1 MLCISVNSSPAYIKS
16 ITGCLTSDIC
26 VFVLNDDSKSKHPGR
41 AARLSVLLLHG
52 RASLGAVCWER
63 GVGVSHTLTSEVGAA
78 PAEPGVTLIS
88 RGCFLVTG

>member
-1 MLCISVNSSPAYIKS
+1 M
-16 ITGCLTSDIC
+16 
-26 VFVLNDDSKSKHPGR
+26 
-41 AARLSVLLLHG
+41 LLLHG

>member
-52 RASLGAVCWER
+52 HAS
-63 GVGVSHTLTSEVGAA
+63 
-78 PAEPGVTLIS
+78 P
-88 RGCFLVTG
+88 RGCELFAGSGGLVSPTRSHQRWGLLLQSQE